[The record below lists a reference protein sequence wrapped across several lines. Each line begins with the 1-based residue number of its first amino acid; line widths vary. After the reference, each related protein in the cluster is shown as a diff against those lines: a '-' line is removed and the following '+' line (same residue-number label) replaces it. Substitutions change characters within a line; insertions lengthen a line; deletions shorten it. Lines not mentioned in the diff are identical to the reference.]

1 MKSPAGRD
9 ANMAD
14 NERRNKQILIA
25 EDNPVSRRML
35 ETFLTQWG
43 YQVVSAADGLEALRL
58 LEREDAPPLAVLDW
72 MMPGIEGPQVC
83 KRVRERSDR
92 PYTYILLLT
101 ARTQKEDLL
110 RGLESGAD
118 DYLTKPFDAH
128 ELHARLRVGQR
139 ILDLQDRL
147 LAADKEL
154 RFRATHDLLTGIANR
169 GVALDAIR
177 REHARRA
184 REGGSFAVIIAD
196 IDHFKRVNDTLGHL
210 AGDAVLKEVAR
221 RMVACVRPY
230 DTVGRYGG
238 EEFLIVAP
246 SVDAAGALALA
257 ERVRNGIQATPI
269 LMDADA
275 VTITASC
282 GVAVSGPSQP
292 FDPES
297 LLRLADEALYRAK
310 DLGRN
315 RSETAPVPQS
325 VTVSSAHLLAPAKSQ
340 LR

>member
-1 MKSPAGRD
+1 
-9 ANMAD
+9 
-14 NERRNKQILIA
+14 
-25 EDNPVSRRML
+25 
-35 ETFLTQWG
+35 
-43 YQVVSAADGLEALRL
+43 
-58 LEREDAPPLAVLDW
+58 
-72 MMPGIEGPQVC
+72 
-83 KRVRERSDR
+83 
-92 PYTYILLLT
+92 
-101 ARTQKEDLL
+101 
-110 RGLESGAD
+110 
-118 DYLTKPFDAH
+118 
-128 ELHARLRVGQR
+128 
-139 ILDLQDRL
+139 
-147 LAADKEL
+147 
-154 RFRATHDLLTGIANR
+154 
-169 GVALDAIR
+169 
-177 REHARRA
+177 
-184 REGGSFAVIIAD
+184 VIIAD

-269 LMDADA
+269 LTDADA

-282 GVAVSGPSQP
+282 GVVVSSPSQP
-292 FDPES
+292 FDPET

-315 RSETAPVPQS
+315 RSETAPVPPS
-325 VTVSSAHLLAPAKSQ
+325 VTAVSSAQLLAPAKSR